1 MTTIAGE
8 APPISILV
16 LIDDEN
22 RIKRHKYNFQH
33 AVVEV
38 PPELTTSDTATK
50 SLGKK
55 MIKAIVKPTISHIAS
70 AYNELEVSQVFVTL
84 TFSKSITK
92 PSALTRIQSRD
103 DSDTAGAKKT
113 KEKSKTGM
121 AVGVAKSA
129 GFVSAVFLGK
139 VALLPFKSQSSPHTI
154 KIFYTVKL
162 TSTSCLLY
170 G

>member
-1 MTTIAGE
+1 VGE

-22 RIKRHKYNFQH
+22 RIKRHKYDFQH

-38 PPELTTSDTATK
+38 PPELATSDTATK

-84 TFSKSITK
+84 TF
-92 PSALTRIQSRD
+92 
-103 DSDTAGAKKT
+103 
-113 KEKSKTGM
+113 
-121 AVGVAKSA
+121 
-129 GFVSAVFLGK
+129 
-139 VALLPFKSQSSPHTI
+139 
-154 KIFYTVKL
+154 
-162 TSTSCLLY
+162 
-170 G
+170 